1 VNPLTDLSSSIR
13 GWSEIVAGKA
23 DAVRHF
29 RLRGSGP
36 VIAFA
41 WLLVAILLSVA
52 VQSAAIGVMPSG
64 PQLLLGLFGQAVTVA
79 VLGVATA
86 QTLHFL
92 KLDVPLN
99 TLFIPMVYA
108 LAYMFV
114 VSVPL
119 TLLGQATG
127 LLAIIAVGVLIFR
140 GAVVLGGM
148 RLGVSIAFA
157 IVCVIVLV
165 VVPNALYILFL
176 QIPSP

>member
-1 VNPLTDLSSSIR
+1 MNPLADLTNSIR
-13 GWSEIVAGKA
+13 GWGEVVAGKPGA
-23 DAVRHF
+23 IANF

-36 VIAFA
+36 VIAFG

-52 VQSAAIGVMPSG
+52 VQSAAIGVMPST

-119 TLLGQATG
+119 TLFGQVTG
-127 LLAIIAVGVLIFR
+127 LLAIIGVAVLISR
-140 GAVVLGGM
+140 GAVVLAGM
-148 RLGVSIAFA
+148 RTGVSIAFA